1 MILLASTEGGCHVG
15 NLQKYYDPKKLEKLN
30 IALPLLY
37 DTLEKVVFKIHDC
50 CSQPMPGPDRTI
62 LDFLL
67 IVRDLTELLDEFS
80 DVCEKIRREY
90 STKYREQFFLK
101 IKDYHSAWTKLD
113 MALMLYEDMK
123 K

>member
-1 MILLASTEGGCHVG
+1 MG
-15 NLQKYYDPKKLEKLN
+15 NLQNYYNPRNLEKLN

-37 DTLEKVVFKIHDC
+37 NMLEEVVFKIHDC
-50 CSQPMPGPDRTI
+50 CSQPIPGPDRTI

-67 IVRDLTELLDEFS
+67 IIRELTELLDEFS
-80 DVCEKIRREY
+80 DICEKVRREY

-101 IKDYHSAWTKLD
+101 IKDYHSYWVKLD
-113 MALMLYEDMK
+113 MASAFYEDMK

>member
-1 MILLASTEGGCHVG
+1 MG
-15 NLQKYYDPKKLEKLN
+15 NLQNYYDPKKLEKLN

-37 DTLEKVVFKIHDC
+37 DMLEEVVLKIHDC

-67 IVRDLTELLDEFS
+67 IIRELIELLDKFS
-80 DVCEKIRREY
+80 DICEKVRLEY
-90 STKYREQFFLK
+90 SIKYRENFFLK
-101 IKDYHSAWTKLD
+101 IKDYHSVWTKLD

-123 K
+123 EK